1 MGKLPRLTAN
11 VMHDFEHFSESEWED
26 RGELAWNEFD
36 WQQYLKQNEKEIA
49 RFLTLYLQ
57 FKGRPDHLDEV
68 ARLMGWGEQDWAP
81 GKVDPAPP
89 AAAAAPSTE
98 VPAAPPADDAEDF
111 EDAPHTYTIHKHP
124 VFIATRGLN
133 QHLNHVWEHFLAT
146 GNDLSVNAGL
156 AWKFGLSLHAGELNS
171 VMAIH
176 ALDLGDFT
184 LTICHLK
191 NALNAVNHSL
201 SLLNLLP
208 LGGNSAH
215 SQFFREVQATLFDLR
230 EIWLRVMNDCRVENS
245 HRAADGADERE

>member
-1 MGKLPRLTAN
+1 
-11 VMHDFEHFSESEWED
+11 MHDFEHFSESEWED
-26 RGELAWNEFD
+26 RGELSWNEFD

-68 ARLMGWGEQDWAP
+68 ARLMGWGDQDWAP
-81 GKVDPAPP
+81 GKDEPTQALAESGPGGDPS
-89 AAAAAPSTE
+89 AAASGPTLDAPSPE
-98 VPAAPPADDAEDF
+98 SEDDDF
-111 EDAPHTYTIHKHP
+111 EDLPNTYTIHKHP

-133 QHLNHVWEHFLAT
+133 QHLNHVWEVFIAN
-146 GNDLSVNAGL
+146 GNDLGVNTGL
-156 AWKFGLSLHAGELNS
+156 AWKFAASIHAGELNS

-201 SLLNLLP
+201 SLLHALP
-208 LGGNSAH
+208 LGGNSTH

-230 EIWLRVMNDCRVENS
+230 EIWLRVMSDCRVENN
-245 HRAADGADERE
+245 HRAADGADDRD

>member
-1 MGKLPRLTAN
+1 
-11 VMHDFEHFSESEWED
+11 MHDFEHFSDSEWED
-26 RGELAWNEFD
+26 RGELSWTEFD

-81 GKVDPAPP
+81 GTEDSPAATPKIGTGAPP
-89 AAAAAPSTE
+89 AATANLPSDAPTPEAES
-98 VPAAPPADDAEDF
+98 DDELEDL
-111 EDAPHTYTIHKHP
+111 PHTYTIHKHP

-133 QHLNHVWEHFLAT
+133 QYLNHVWELFIAS
-146 GNDLSVNAGL
+146 GNDLGVNTSL
-156 AWKFGLSLHAGELNS
+156 AWKFAASLHAGELNS

-201 SLLNLLP
+201 SLLHALP
-208 LGGNSAH
+208 LGGNTAH

-230 EIWLRVMNDCRVENS
+230 EIWLRVMSDCRVENS
-245 HRAADGADERE
+245 HRAADGTDDRE